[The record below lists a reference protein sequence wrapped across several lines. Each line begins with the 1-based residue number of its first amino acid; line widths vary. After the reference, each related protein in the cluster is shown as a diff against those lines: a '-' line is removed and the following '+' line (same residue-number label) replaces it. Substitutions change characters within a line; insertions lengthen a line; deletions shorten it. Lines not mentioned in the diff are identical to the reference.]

1 MAEYP
6 LPKFHFEVQWGGTKI
21 GFTEVTGLEVTTE
34 KIEYR
39 DGASKEY
46 HKIRMPGMQTF
57 GDLTL
62 KRGVFAGDNEFY
74 DWWNTVALNTIERRD
89 ITISLLNESARAGR
103 GVEGQERLADEGHVD
118 RSERLRQRDRHRNPG
133 AHARGP
139 DHGERVRHGSRLPAS
154 RLSFSGGLR
163 AAATVP
169 E

>member
-6 LPKFHFEVQWGGTKI
+6 LPKFHFQVQWGGAKI

-74 DWWNTVALNTIERRD
+74 DWWNTVALNTVERRD
-89 ITISLLNESARAGR
+89 ITISLLNEAHEPVVVWKVKNAWPTKVTSTDLNASGNETAIETL
-103 GVEGQERLADEGHVD
+103 VLAHEGLTIENG
-118 RSERLRQRDRHRNPG
+118 
-133 AHARGP
+133 
-139 DHGERVRHGSRLPAS
+139 
-154 RLSFSGGLR
+154 
-163 AAATVP
+163 
-169 E
+169 

>member
-6 LPKFHFEVQWGGTKI
+6 LPKFHFQVEWGGTKI

-46 HKIRMPGMQTF
+46 HKVRMPGMQTF

-74 DWWNTVALNTIERRD
+74 AWWNTVALNTVERRD
-89 ITISLLNESARAGR
+89 ITISLLSEAHQPLVVWKVKNAWPTKVTSTDLNASGNETAIETL
-103 GVEGQERLADEGHVD
+103 VVTHEGLTMENG
-118 RSERLRQRDRHRNPG
+118 
-133 AHARGP
+133 
-139 DHGERVRHGSRLPAS
+139 
-154 RLSFSGGLR
+154 
-163 AAATVP
+163 
-169 E
+169 